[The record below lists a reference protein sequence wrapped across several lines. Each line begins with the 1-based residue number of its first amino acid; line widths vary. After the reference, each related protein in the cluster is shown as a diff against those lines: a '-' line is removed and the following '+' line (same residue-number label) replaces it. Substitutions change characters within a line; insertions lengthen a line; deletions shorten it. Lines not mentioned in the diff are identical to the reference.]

1 VFYWVLKAILW
12 PTVNLIVRPW
22 AEGTD
27 NVPREGPAILAS
39 NHLSFSDHF
48 FAPLALPRKVI
59 FLAKSEYFTG
69 RGLKGLLSKAFFSG
83 LGQIPVDR
91 TGGEAGERAL
101 RTGLRVLA
109 SGELLGIYPEGTRTP
124 DGRLYRGKTGV
135 ARLALEARVP
145 VIPTAMV
152 GGFEFQ
158 PPGKIAPRLNIRPG
172 VRFGKPLDFSRYY
185 GLEKDRIV
193 LRAMTDEIMY
203 ELMRLSG
210 QEYVDEY
217 AQRAKLKLT
226 NPLRHDG
233 RGRRAAVSAEPE
245 DPDDEMSDSPDASVD
260 GDRAA
265 AQLHDGNEASPASE
279 QASPESDGAA
289 EKAADG

>member
-1 VFYWVLKAILW
+1 MRSEVFYWVLKAIIW
-12 PTVNLIVRPW
+12 PVFNVLFRPW

-27 NVPREGPAILAS
+27 NVPRSGAAILAS

-48 FAPLALPRKVI
+48 FAPLPLPRKVI

-69 RGLKGLLSKAFFSG
+69 RGLKGLLSKVFFSS
-83 LGQIPVDR
+83 LGQLPIDR
-91 TGGEAGERAL
+91 TGGAASERAL

-109 SGELLGIYPEGTRTP
+109 SGQLLGIYPEGTRTP

-145 VIPTAMV
+145 VIPTAMI

-158 PPGKIAPRLNIRPG
+158 PPGRITPRLAIRPG

-185 GLEKDRIV
+185 GLEQDRMV

-217 AQRAKLKLT
+217 AQRAKVRLADR
-226 NPLRHDG
+226 LRHDG
-233 RGRRAAVSAEPE
+233 HGHGRRAVEEAEE
-245 DPDDEMSDSPDASVD
+245 ENQVQAD
-260 GDRAA
+260 GERGPAA
-265 AQLHDGNEASPASE
+265 A
-279 QASPESDGAA
+279 A
-289 EKAADG
+289 ELTEADGQSRADQLS